1 MARSQGTGPMRV
13 TLMIPALNEAKAL
26 PATIANVAALDPQPD
41 EILLVDGGS
50 EDETLELARSAG
62 WRTTVS
68 PERGR
73 GPQINFGVAQA
84 SGDLVCILH
93 ADSLLPPDAIAHIR
107 HVLGDRRIALATFLP
122 IIRGKKTRWFTTAH
136 NWWKTYYPIITHP
149 HLFVRG
155 VRLLFGDHAMFFRRA
170 DYLRIGGIPADA
182 TIMEEAD
189 LCIGFARIGKLKMTR
204 KPVITSDR
212 RIAAWGPLKANY
224 IYLKVGLA
232 WTFGMR
238 HRLKDMYPDIR

>member
-1 MARSQGTGPMRV
+1 MTTV
-13 TLMIPALNEAKAL
+13 TLMIPALNEARAL
-26 PATIANVAALDPQPD
+26 PRTIASVAAMDPQPD
-41 EILLVDGGS
+41 DILLVDGGS
-50 EDETLELARSAG
+50 DDETVALAEAAG
-62 WRTTVS
+62 WRVLAS

-73 GPQINFGVAQA
+73 GPQINFGVDAA
-84 SGDLVCILH
+84 RGELVCILH

-107 HVLGDRRIALATFLP
+107 TVLADSRIALATFLP
-122 IIRGKKTRWFTTAH
+122 IIRGDKVRWFTTAH
-136 NWWKTYYPIITHP
+136 NWWKTYYPAITHP

-155 VRLLFGDHAMFFRRA
+155 VRLLFGDHAMFFRRE
-170 DYLRIGGIPADA
+170 DYRRIGGIPADA

>member
-1 MARSQGTGPMRV
+1 MIDPPSPARV
-13 TLMIPALNEAKAL
+13 TLMIPALNESRAL

-50 EDETLELARSAG
+50 EDDTLALGQAAG
-62 WRTTVS
+62 WRAIVS
-68 PERGR
+68 PVRGR
-73 GPQINFGVAQA
+73 GPQINFGVEQA
-84 SGDLVCILH
+84 HGGLVCILH
-93 ADSLLPPDAIAHIR
+93 ADSLLPSDAIAHIR
-107 HVLGDRRIALATFLP
+107 TVLSDDRIALATFLP
-122 IIRGKKTRWFTTAH
+122 IIRGEKLRWFTTAH
-136 NWWKTYYPIITHP
+136 NWWKTYYPLVTHP

-189 LCIGFARIGKLKMTR
+189 LCIGFARIGKLKMTT

>member
-1 MARSQGTGPMRV
+1 MIDPISPARV
-13 TLMIPALNEAKAL
+13 TLMIPALNESKAL

-50 EDETLELARSAG
+50 EDDTLALAQAAG
-62 WRTTVS
+62 WRAITA
-68 PERGR
+68 PNRGR
-73 GPQINFGVAQA
+73 GPQINFGVEQ
-84 SGDLVCILH
+84 SQGDLVCILH
-93 ADSLLPPDAIAHIR
+93 ADSLLPPDAIDHIR
-107 HVLGDRRIALATFLP
+107 NVLDDRRIALATFLP
-122 IIRGKKTRWFTTAH
+122 IIRGEKLRWFTTAH
-136 NWWKTYYPIITHP
+136 NWWKTYYPLVTHP
-149 HLFVRG
+149 HLFMRG

-189 LCIGFARIGKLKMTR
+189 LCIGFARLGKLKMTR

-232 WTFGMR
+232 WTLGMR

>member
-1 MARSQGTGPMRV
+1 MTTV
-13 TLMIPALNEAKAL
+13 TLLIPALNEEKAL

-41 EILLVDGGS
+41 DILLVDGGS
-50 EDETLELARSAG
+50 DDATCALAQAAG
-62 WRTTVS
+62 WRVLAS
-68 PERGR
+68 PAKGR
-73 GPQINFGVAQA
+73 GPQINFGVDQA
-84 SGDLVCILH
+84 LGDLVCILH
-93 ADSLLPPDAIAHIR
+93 ADSLLPADAVSHIR
-107 HVLGDRRIALATFLP
+107 NVMADPKIALATFLP
-122 IIRGKKTRWFTTAH
+122 IIRGQKLRWFTTAH
-136 NWWKTYYPIITHP
+136 NWWKTYYPIVTHP

-155 VRLLFGDHAMFFRRA
+155 VRLLFGDHAMFFRRS
-170 DYLRIGGIPADA
+170 DYQRIGGIPADA

-232 WTFGMR
+232 WTFGLR
-238 HRLKDMYPDIR
+238 HR

>member
-1 MARSQGTGPMRV
+1 VDQ
-13 TLMIPALNEAKAL
+13 AKS
-26 PATIANVAALDPQPD
+26 T
-41 EILLVDGGS
+41 
-50 EDETLELARSAG
+50 
-62 WRTTVS
+62 
-68 PERGR
+68 
-73 GPQINFGVAQA
+73 
-84 SGDLVCILH
+84 LVCILH
-93 ADSLLPPDAIAHIR
+93 ADSLLPADAISHIR
-107 HVLGDRRIALATFLP
+107 AVLSDDRIALATFLP
-122 IIRGKKTRWFTTAH
+122 IIRGEKLRWFTTAH
-136 NWWKTYYPIITHP
+136 NWWKTYYPLITHP
-149 HLFVRG
+149 HLFIRG

-189 LCIGFARIGKLKMTR
+189 LCVGFARIGKLKMTC